1 MYNDLFNAKFVL
13 NVQVVKF
20 YLVSVSLFVLA
31 GGGEGHFMVY
41 SVGDGIILWHDPKAL
56 DREGGSVTALITEA
70 VGTNDNPIRT
80 ELSWNY
86 DFSLVAVGNSDGYV
100 ITHEQSDSKIAIL
113 FYPFLKISSIVC
125 AT

>member
-1 MYNDLFNAKFVL
+1 MYNDLFNANFSL
-13 NVQVVKF
+13 NVQLVKF
-20 YLVSVSLFVLA
+20 HLVSASLFVLA
-31 GGGEGHFMVY
+31 GGGEGHFMIY
-41 SVGDGIILWHDPKAL
+41 SVGDGVILWHDPKAL
-56 DREGGSVTALITEA
+56 DREGGSVTALIAEA

-100 ITHEQSDSKIAIL
+100 ITLDQSDPEIAIL
-113 FYPFLKISSIVC
+113 FYPFLKTSSITC